1 MDPINARK
9 QRLHHLIDLARASK
23 GWSRAKLAKAL
34 GRDPTKV
41 YPDSGNPKADFIMKL
56 AEVLGWPVGDVME
69 MVWGSEEIIEGL
81 EEAAVPTTFDELHAE
96 GKKAH
101 SRGEYEKLVELARAM
116 YDVADTEGR
125 KAFACAFEASGWDGL
140 GRYVQEARAAQRGLQ
155 HHNLTPTMRNILRA
169 DLANAWYSLWDLT
182 PALGTADLLAR
193 WYDQNPPVKP
203 HDWKRP
209 AFVHYVRG
217 NTYRRLSAVEPDSRE
232 AHARA
237 AIADLTKAAELYERL
252 AVELNEPSLG
262 GIANTARGGI
272 LEMEVELGL
281 RSAES
286 AIAELSTGLEK
297 IGEPARRPVGDW
309 LESYGWRCIF
319 GSNVAMRAMQGA
331 ELQQAMS
338 LFLHRALEIAD
349 LANNWAMRE
358 RVFTLQ
364 FVLHQR
370 LSEAT
375 GLELQY
381 TIDEEDQRLITAT
394 MGRFP
399 SFRPLGWQI
408 LETAKV
414 VGTR

>member
-1 MDPINARK
+1 MDQVEARK

-23 GWSRAKLAKAL
+23 GWSRARLAKAL
-34 GRDPTKV
+34 GRDATKV
-41 YPDSGNPKADFIMKL
+41 YPESGNPKADFLMRL
-56 AEVLGWPVGDVME
+56 AEVLGWPVGDLME
-69 MVWGSEEIIEGL
+69 MVWGEGGLPDIEGK
-81 EEAAVPTTFDELHAE
+81 PSSFDELHAE
-96 GKKAH
+96 GRRAH
-101 SRGEYEKLVELARAM
+101 AQGEYDKLVEISRAM
-116 YDVADTEGR
+116 YDAADTEGQR
-125 KAFACAFEASGWDGL
+125 AFACAFEASGWDGL

-155 HHNLTPTMRNILRA
+155 HELKPTLRNILRA

-182 PALGTADLLAR
+182 PALGTADLLVR
-193 WYDQNPPVKP
+193 HYEQNPPENRR
-203 HDWKRP
+203 DWKRP

-217 NTYRRLSAVEPDSRE
+217 NTFRRLSSIEPELRE
-232 AHARA
+232 QHCKA
-237 AIADLTKAAELYERL
+237 ALEDLTIAARLYDELSAELHD
-252 AVELNEPSLG
+252 PSLG

-272 LEMEVELGL
+272 VEMEVELGI

-286 AIAELSTGLEK
+286 AIEELSSGLSRV
-297 IGEPARRPVGDW
+297 GDDAQRPVGDW

-319 GSNVAMRAMQGA
+319 GSNVAMRHLNGA
-331 ELQQAMS
+331 ELQRVMAEFM
-338 LFLHRALEIAD
+338 HRALEIAD
-349 LANNWAMRE
+349 LSNNWAMRE

-381 TIDEEDQRLITAT
+381 TIDESDQRLITAT

-414 VGTR
+414 VGTK